1 MSGSQLEMG
10 DLGENANEAYLA
22 SRATVANLR
31 PEENLAFRTTVANL
45 RPEENLASRAT
56 VTNLRPDGNVPSR
69 VKTRFR
75 TKVIRG
81 LSTGKQ
87 ILDILSNVSEV
98 KSLFAM
104 GTVPCRFSYSCSAQ
118 LPFINFRLL
127 PQPQA
132 HHRATPYFCFR
143 KIRF

>member
-31 PEENLAFRTTVANL
+31 P
-45 RPEENLASRAT
+45 
-56 VTNLRPDGNVPSR
+56 DGNLPSR
-69 VKTRFR
+69 VKTQFR

-104 GTVPCRFSYSCSAQ
+104 GTVPCRFSYRCSAQ

-132 HHRATPYFCFR
+132 PHRLRLTFASTR
-143 KIRF
+143 